1 MADLRARFR
10 LWLGAVAAL
19 ALAYGLGVHG
29 KLQVETDLLAMLPRV
44 ERDTL
49 IEEAVRALA
58 EASGRRTLFLVGAPD
73 DARARAAAGDLAQ
86 LLERAGAFERVVL
99 HVEVDAGALDALYG
113 THREVL
119 LSDAHRAWLQAGAAA
134 RLGEEALRALYTPSG
149 GLRARPFAEDPL
161 NLYGDFLAQQ
171 LPLAGTL
178 QLQGDVLVAPSADGP
193 YIVVSAE
200 AGATPF
206 SLQDNARFESVIAA
220 AIAEVQQRHAG
231 ADVLCSGV
239 VRHAAAASA
248 QGQAEIA
255 TFGSVSLAA
264 IVLLVVLTFRAL
276 RPLLLTLVSLGV
288 GALAAVTVC
297 HFLFERVHLLTL
309 VFGSTLTGVGVD
321 YSIHYFAD
329 QFRYR
334 DAWNPRDTL
343 RHVGPAVLVGM
354 LATAA
359 GYLALLLLPFPG
371 LRQMAVFSIVGIA
384 GACATVLL
392 AYPAFANRKPAA
404 HRPTALDFAERL
416 SKLRPWERAMPA
428 ILRGHGPLP
437 QLVLLAAIGAIG
449 AIGAWQVRFVDDV
462 RSLQSTPE
470 WLRAQDARMR
480 ELLGGGQDTRFFLV
494 EGASAEAV
502 LQAEEQLRDGLNEL
516 MDRGA
521 LAGYQAVSRAL
532 PSQQRQRQNHA
543 WLAGQVY
550 AQDGALAHT
559 LAGAGYPAGDIAR
572 RRAAFAASPPLLNPA
587 DWLASPASA
596 SLRGLW
602 LEAVSAPLDRGYA
615 TVVSLSGVRDL
626 AALNALDAQ
635 LPAVQFVDRVAR
647 ISEVLRRYR
656 HLAATGLLVAFVLIA
671 AALMARYGPAIGLR
685 LMIAPVGGA
694 ALTLATLALLG
705 VAANLF
711 NILALLLVL
720 GMGVDYAVFMREGRS
735 ARATVIMAILLAG
748 LMTLLSFG
756 LLALSATPFI
766 RSLGLT
772 VALGVTFTFVLALLF
787 SSAAGD
793 GGTPDAGTRTG

>member
-49 IEEAVRALA
+49 IEQAVRALA
-58 EASGRRTLFLVGAPD
+58 EATGRRTLFLVGAPD
-73 DARARAAAGDLAQ
+73 DARARAAAEDLARV
-86 LLERAGAFERVVL
+86 LERAGVFERVVL
-99 HVEVDAGALDALYG
+99 HVEVNAGALDALYG
-113 THREVL
+113 AHRDVL
-119 LSDAHRAWLQAGAAA
+119 LSDTHRAWLQTGAAA
-134 RLGEEALRALYTPSG
+134 RLGDEALRALYTPSG
-149 GLRARPFAEDPL
+149 WLRARPFADDPL

-193 YIVVSAE
+193 YLVVSAE

-206 SLQDNARFESVIAA
+206 SLQGNARFEGVIAA
-220 AIAEVQQRHAG
+220 AIAEVRQRHAG

-255 TFGSVSLAA
+255 AFGSVSLAA

-288 GALAAVTVC
+288 GALAALTAS
-297 HFLFERVHLLTL
+297 HFLFERVHLITL

-334 DAWNPRDTL
+334 DTWDPRDTL
-343 RHVGPAVLVGM
+343 HHVGPAVLVGM

-392 AYPAFANRKPAA
+392 AYPVFANRKPAA
-404 HRPTALDFAERL
+404 HAPAALGLARRLGEVSAERSL
-416 SKLRPWERAMPA
+416 
-428 ILRGHGPLP
+428 PLP
-437 QLVLLAAIGAIG
+437 PLAVLALLLAIGG
-449 AIGAWQVRFVDDV
+449 AGAWQVRFVDDV

-470 WLRAQDARMR
+470 WLRTQDARMR
-480 ELLGGGQDTRFFLV
+480 ALLGGGQDTRFFLV

-502 LQAEEQLRDGLNEL
+502 LQAEEQLREGLNEL
-516 MDRGA
+516 VDRGA

-550 AQDGALAHT
+550 AQDGVLART
-559 LAGAGYPAGDIAR
+559 LAGAGYPGGDIAR
-572 RRAAFAASPPLLNPA
+572 RRAAFAATAPLLAPA

-602 LEAVSAPLDRGYA
+602 LEAVSAPLDRGVA

-626 AALNALDAQ
+626 PALHALDAR

-647 ISEVLRRYR
+647 ISEVLRRFR
-656 HLAATGLLVAFVLIA
+656 HLAATGLAVAFVLIA

-694 ALTLATLALLG
+694 ALTLATLGLLG

-756 LLALSATPFI
+756 MLALSATPFI

-772 VALGVTFTFVLALLF
+772 VALGVSFTFVLALL
-787 SSAAGD
+787 SSAPSGREEDLRTAESAE
-793 GGTPDAGTRTG
+793 DAKTRPK